1 MLSLLLSLSLHSK
14 DDLLY
19 NYCQQ
24 MGGEIRDSYQCPKS
38 GIKLYWDFCVINKG
52 EQEIFFDG
60 CTGPMGSYKKLFY
73 SHCINHDLCYH
84 EKSSKDEKRRCDQLF
99 HEQMQN
105 SCGTLANKKKC
116 LSYAKRTY
124 LAVKHLGD
132 LAYHCAKGRSQRF
145 FYNTALSL

>member
-1 MLSLLLSLSLHSK
+1 MIMLSLLLSLSLHAK

-24 MGGEIRDSYQCPKS
+24 MGGEIKDSYQCPKS

-73 SHCINHDLCYH
+73 PHCINHDICYH
-84 EKSSKDEKRRCDQLF
+84 KTPLTS
-99 HEQMQN
+99 QN
-105 SCGTLANKKKC
+105 SKEDCDEIFFQGMRQSCESSPKKDRC
-116 LSYAKRTY
+116 FNWAKRAYWTVKRFGE
-124 LAVKHLGD
+124 LAFN
-132 LAYHCAKGRSQRF
+132 CAD
-145 FYNTALSL
+145 